1 MPKTIEQ
8 LLTVGTMIE
17 IAATMKNNTDRMT
30 ALFDLANDRADRAN
44 TQPELDEIKSI
55 DGDQEQLNAR
65 YAELKK
71 VEEARAKNEE
81 RAKAFA
87 APINRPKFPNG
98 DNDSKK
104 ASRAIAYSAMG
115 NLKHINL
122 YGNRN
127 QDEELAYRFAQWYF
141 ATNLPGDSPLRAKA
155 VTFCGDHGIPT
166 VKALNEGINEQG
178 GALVPPEFDNMLIR
192 LLEQFGVFRR
202 YTRMSQMAGDIKMIP
217 RRTGGVTASW
227 VGEAQTI
234 TDSTPTYDNVQLV
247 AKKLAAR
254 VVMSSEI
261 TEDSAISIADQ
272 LAFEIGTAM
281 ALAEDQAGFLG
292 DGSPTFG
299 GITGIATKLRG
310 LDATIANIAGL
321 FVAIQGDA
329 GGSAANIFSE
339 FGLVS
344 FNNTVALLPQYA
356 DTAQTAWYVHRS
368 FYFGVMQ
375 RLELAAG
382 GNTIREVASG
392 DRAPRPLFLGY
403 PVNFTQVMPRTD
415 ANSQICA
422 ILGDLSMGTV
432 MGDRRNRT
440 LFTDPF
446 SLSDKDQIAVRA
458 TERVDII
465 VHDVGNASATAA
477 LRQPGSIV
485 ALISAA
491 S

>member
-1 MPKTIEQ
+1 MAKTIEQ

-17 IAATMKNNTDRMT
+17 IAATMKNNTDRIT
-30 ALFDLANDRADRAN
+30 QVFDLAKDRADRAN

-55 DGDQEQLNAR
+55 DADQEQLEAR
-65 YAELKK
+65 YQELKK
-71 VEEARAKNEE
+71 VEEARAKNDE

-87 APINRPKFPNG
+87 VPINRPAFPNG
-98 DNDSKK
+98 DKDPKK
-104 ASRAIAYSAMG
+104 SRAIAYSAMG
-115 NLKHINL
+115 NLKHIGL
-122 YGNRN
+122 YGNRH
-127 QDEELAYRFAQWYF
+127 QDEELAYRFAQWWF

-155 VTFCGDHGIPT
+155 AAFCADNGIPT
-166 VKALNEGINEQG
+166 IKALNEGINEQG

-202 YTRMSQMAGDIKMIP
+202 YTRMSQMAGDTKMIP
-217 RRTGGVTASW
+217 RRTGGVTAAW
-227 VGEAQTI
+227 VGESQSI
-234 TDSTPTYDNVQLV
+234 TDSTPSYDNVQLV

-261 TEDSAISIADQ
+261 TEDSAIGLADQ
-272 LAFEIGTAM
+272 LAFEIGTAF
-281 ALAEDQAGFLG
+281 ALAEDQAAFLG
-292 DGSPTFG
+292 DASPTYG
-299 GITGIATKLRG
+299 GITGIAPKLRG
-310 LDATIANIAGL
+310 LSATIANIAGL
-321 FVAIQGDA
+321 YVAFGDL
-329 GGSAANIFSE
+329 FSE
-339 FGLVS
+339 FILGD
-344 FNNTVALLPQYA
+344 FNSTVALLPQYA
-356 DTAQTAWYVHRS
+356 DTAQTAWYCHRS
-368 FYFGVMQ
+368 FYFGTMQ

-415 ANSQICA
+415 AASQIAA

-432 MGDRRNRT
+432 MGDKRQRT
-440 LFTDPF
+440 LFTDPY
-446 SLSDKDQIAVRA
+446 SLSANDQIAVRG

-477 LRQPGSIV
+477 DRQPGSIV
-485 ALISAA
+485 GLISKA

>member
-1 MPKTIEQ
+1 MKTIEQ
-8 LLTVGTMIE
+8 LLTVGTMTE
-17 IAATMKNNTDRMT
+17 IAATMHNNTKRLT
-30 ALFDLANDRADRAN
+30 QLFDLAKDPERKDRAN
-44 TQPELDEIKSI
+44 TQVELDEIKSI
-55 DGDQEQLNAR
+55 DTDQESLETR

-87 APINRPKFPNG
+87 SPVNRPPFPNG
-98 DNDSKK
+98 KEDKK

-122 YGNRN
+122 YGNRH
-127 QDEELAYRFAQWYF
+127 QDEELAYRFAQWWF

-155 VTFCGDHGIPT
+155 ATFCGDNGIPT

-217 RRTGGVTASW
+217 RRTGGVTAAW
-227 VGEAQTI
+227 VGEGQSI
-234 TDSTPTYDNVQLV
+234 TDTTPSYDNVQLV
-247 AKKLAAR
+247 AKKLASR
-254 VVMSSEI
+254 VIMSSEI
-261 TEDSAISIADQ
+261 TEDSAVSIADQ
-272 LAFEIGTAM
+272 LAFEIGTAF
-281 ALAEDQAGFLG
+281 ALAEDQAAFLG

-299 GITGIATKLRG
+299 GITGISPKLLG
-310 LDATIANIAGL
+310 LSGTIANIAGL
-321 FVAIQGDA
+321 FVATGDL
-329 GGSAANIFSE
+329 FSE
-339 FGLVS
+339 FLLS
-344 FNNTVALLPQYA
+344 DFNATVGLLPQYA
-356 DTAQTAWYVHRS
+356 DTAQTAWYCHRS
-368 FYFGVMQ
+368 FYFGTMQ

-382 GNTIREVASG
+382 GNALREVATG

-415 ANSQICA
+415 AVSQIAA

-432 MGDRRNRT
+432 MGDRRQRT

-446 SLSDKDQIAVRA
+446 SLSANDQIAVRG

-465 VHDVGNASATAA
+465 IHDVGNASATAA

-485 ALISAA
+485 ALISKA

>member
-17 IAATMKNNTDRMT
+17 IAATMKNNSDRMT
-30 ALFDLANDRADRAN
+30 ALFDLATDRPDRAN
-44 TQPELDEIKSI
+44 TQQELDEIKAI
-55 DGDQEQLNAR
+55 AEDQDRLEAR
-65 YAELKK
+65 HAELKK

-87 APINRPKFPNG
+87 GAVNRPPFPSG
-98 DNDSKK
+98 DNKETKK
-104 ASRAIAYSAMG
+104 SRAIAYSALG
-115 NLKHINL
+115 SLKHINL
-122 YGNRN
+122 YGNRH
-127 QDEELAYRFAQWYF
+127 QDEELAYRFSQWWF

-155 VTFCGDHGIPT
+155 MTFCADNGIPT
-166 VKALNEGINEQG
+166 MKALNEGINEQG

-202 YTRMSQMAGDIKMIP
+202 YTRMNQMAGDTKMIP
-217 RRTGGVTASW
+217 RRTGGVTATW
-227 VGEAQTI
+227 VGEGAQI

-254 VVMSSEI
+254 VIMSSEI
-261 TEDSAISIADQ
+261 TEDSAIDIADQ
-272 LAFEIGTAM
+272 LAFEIGTAF
-281 ALAEDQAGFLG
+281 ALSEDQAAFLG
-292 DGSPTFG
+292 DGSPTYG
-299 GITGIATKLRG
+299 GITGITQKLLG
-310 LDATIANIAGL
+310 LSATIANIAGL
-321 FVAIQGDA
+321 FVASG
-329 GGSAANIFSE
+329 NLFSE
-339 FGLVS
+339 FTLPD
-344 FNNTVALLPQYA
+344 FNGTVALLPQYG
-356 DTAQTAWYVHRS
+356 DTQQTAWYCHRS

-375 RLELAAG
+375 KLELAAG
-382 GNTIREVASG
+382 GNTIREIASG
-392 DRAPRPLFLGY
+392 DRNPRPLFQGY

-415 ANSQICA
+415 ANSQIAA

-446 SLSDKDQIAVRA
+446 SLSDKDQIAVRG
-458 TERVDII
+458 TERIDII
-465 VHDVGNASATAA
+465 VHDIGNASATAA

>member
-1 MPKTIEQ
+1 MIKTLEQ
-8 LLTVGTMIE
+8 LLSVGTMID
-17 IAATMKNNTDRMT
+17 IAATMKNNTDRIT
-30 ALFDLANDRADRAN
+30 QLFDLAKDRADRAN

-55 DGDQEQLNAR
+55 DADQTQLEAR
-65 YAELKK
+65 YQELKK

-87 APINRPKFPNG
+87 APVNRPAFANG
-98 DNDSKK
+98 KPEEKK
-104 ASRAIAYSAMG
+104 SRAITLSAMG

-122 YGNRN
+122 YDNRHQN
-127 QDEELAYRFAQWYF
+127 EELAYRFAQWWF

-155 VTFCGDHGIPT
+155 AQFCGDNGIPT
-166 VKALNEGINEQG
+166 MKAMNEGINEQG

-192 LLEQFGVFRR
+192 LLERFGVFRQF
-202 YTRMSQMAGDIKMIP
+202 TRINQMAGDTKMIP

-227 VGEAQTI
+227 VGEGAAI

-254 VVMSSEI
+254 VIMSSEI
-261 TEDSAISIADQ
+261 TEDSAISISDQ
-272 LAFEIGTAM
+272 LAFEIGTAF
-281 ALAEDQAGFLG
+281 ALAEDQAAFLG
-292 DGSPTFG
+292 DASPTYG
-299 GITGIATKLRG
+299 GITGIAPKLRG
-310 LDATIANIAGL
+310 LDATVGNIAGL
-321 FVAIQGDA
+321 SVAVDGTGTA
-329 GGSAANIFSE
+329 VNTFAE
-339 FGLVS
+339 FALLS
-344 FNNTVALLPQYA
+344 FNNVVALLPQYA
-356 DTAQTAWYVHRS
+356 DTGQTAWYVHRT

-382 GNTIREVASG
+382 GNTILEVATG
-392 DRAPRPLFLGY
+392 DRSPRPRFLGY

-422 ILGDLSMGTV
+422 ILGDLSMGAV
-432 MGDRRNRT
+432 MGDRRQRT

-446 SLSDKDQIAVRA
+446 SLSANDQIAVRG
-458 TERVDII
+458 TERIDII

-485 ALISAA
+485 ALISHSA
-491 S
+491 

>member
-1 MPKTIEQ
+1 MH
-8 LLTVGTMIE
+8 
-17 IAATMKNNTDRMT
+17 NNTKRLT
-30 ALFDLANDRADRAN
+30 QLFDLAKDPERKDRAN
-44 TQPELDEIKSI
+44 TQVELDEIKSI
-55 DGDQEQLNAR
+55 DTDQEQLETR

-71 VEEARAKNEE
+71 IEEARAKNEE
-81 RAKAFA
+81 RVKAFA
-87 APINRPKFPNG
+87 SPVNRPAFPNG
-98 DNDSKK
+98 KEEKK

-122 YGNRN
+122 YGNRH

-155 VTFCGDHGIPT
+155 ATFCGDNGIPT

-217 RRTGGVTASW
+217 RRTGGVTAAW
-227 VGEAQTI
+227 VGEGAAI
-234 TDSTPTYDNVQLV
+234 TDTTPSYDNVQLV
-247 AKKLAAR
+247 AKKLASR
-254 VVMSSEI
+254 VIMSSEI
-261 TEDSAISIADQ
+261 TEDSAVSIADQ
-272 LAFEIGTAM
+272 LAFEIGTAF
-281 ALAEDQAGFLG
+281 ALAEDQAAFLG

-299 GITGIATKLRG
+299 GITGISPKLLG
-310 LDATIANIAGL
+310 LSGTIANIAGL
-321 FVAIQGDA
+321 FVATGDL
-329 GGSAANIFSE
+329 FSE
-339 FGLVS
+339 FLLS
-344 FNNTVALLPQYA
+344 DFNATVGLLPQYA
-356 DTAQTAWYVHRS
+356 DTAQTAWYCHRS
-368 FYFGVMQ
+368 FYYGTMQ
-375 RLELAAG
+375 RIELATG
-382 GNTIREVASG
+382 GNTIREVATG
-392 DRAPRPLFLGY
+392 DRSARPLFLGY

-415 ANSQICA
+415 AVSQIAA

-432 MGDRRNRT
+432 MGDKRQRT

-446 SLSDKDQIAVRA
+446 SLSANDQIAVRG

-465 VHDVGNASATAA
+465 IHDVGNASATAA

-485 ALISAA
+485 ALISKA

>member
-1 MPKTIEQ
+1 MKTIEQ
-8 LLTVGTMIE
+8 LLTVGTMTE
-17 IAATMKNNTDRMT
+17 IAATMHNNTKRLT
-30 ALFDLANDRADRAN
+30 QLFNLAEERDNKAP
-44 TQPELDEIKSI
+44 TQEELDEIKAI
-55 DGDQEQLNAR
+55 DNDQERLEAR
-65 YAELKK
+65 HAELKK
-71 VEEARAKNEE
+71 VEEARVKNED

-87 APINRPKFPNG
+87 APVNRPPFPNG
-98 DNDSKK
+98 NNDAKK
-104 ASRAIAYSAMG
+104 SRAVALSAMG

-122 YGNRN
+122 YGNRH

-141 ATNLPGDSPLRAKA
+141 ATNLPGDSALRAKA
-155 VTFCGDHGIPT
+155 VTFCGDNGIPT
-166 VKALNEGINEQG
+166 IKALNEGINEQG

-202 YTRMSQMAGDIKMIP
+202 YTRMSQMAGDTKMIP

-227 VGEAQTI
+227 VGEGQSI
-234 TDSTPTYDNVQLV
+234 TDSTPSYDNVQLV

-254 VVMSSEI
+254 VIMSSEI

-272 LAFEIGTAM
+272 LAFEIGTAF
-281 ALAEDQAGFLG
+281 ALSEDQAGFLG

-299 GITGIATKLRG
+299 GITGITQKLLG
-310 LDATIANIAGL
+310 LSGTIANIAGL
-321 FVAIQGDA
+321 FVAIKDA
-329 GGSAANIFSE
+329 DGSAANTFDE
-339 FGLVS
+339 FGLKS
-344 FNNTVALLPQYA
+344 FNGTVALLPQYA
-356 DTAQTAWYVHRS
+356 DTAQTAWYCHRS

-375 RLELAAG
+375 RIELASG
-382 GNTIREVASG
+382 GNTIRELATG
-392 DRAPRPLFLGY
+392 DRAGRPLFLGY

-415 ANSQICA
+415 ANSQIAA

-446 SLSDKDQIAVRA
+446 SLSDKDQIAVRG
-458 TERVDII
+458 TERIDLI
-465 VHDVGNASATAA
+465 VHDTGNASATAA